1 MKTLAL
7 KTTWLKGDLDDL
19 KETATFAALGITVD
33 GDSLTRVY
41 DHRAGGDR
49 ETIQVPVYPL
59 ALGLAENWWPLLY
72 EPRKS
77 EHDSNFDSRHRLDL
91 HMRGYL
97 FPPLAIWSGGDDS
110 LAGC

>member
-19 KETATFAALGITVD
+19 NETATFAALGITVD

-49 ETIQVPVYPL
+49 DTIQVPVYPL
-59 ALGLAENWWPLLY
+59 ALVLRRTGG
-72 EPRKS
+72 RC
-77 EHDSNFDSRHRLDL
+77 FMSRANLNTIHILMYD
-91 HMRGYL
+91 
-97 FPPLAIWSGGDDS
+97 IVWIST
-110 LAGC
+110 